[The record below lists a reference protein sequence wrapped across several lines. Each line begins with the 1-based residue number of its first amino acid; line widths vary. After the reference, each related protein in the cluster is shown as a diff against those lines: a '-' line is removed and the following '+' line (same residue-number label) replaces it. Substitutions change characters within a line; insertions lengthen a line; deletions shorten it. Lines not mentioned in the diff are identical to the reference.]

1 MKHVYILT
9 LIAFSFATYLFL
21 TAGMERSSGSPG
33 GKTGSP
39 GDNGSTCT
47 QCHSGTPTKVDDLI
61 SSNIPNGGFE
71 AGETY
76 TITAKISND
85 EAVLMGFELTA
96 ENNQGNKM
104 GSFTVTDDIETQLTN
119 DADAVTHTSDGT
131 DPENNANS
139 WSMEWTAP
147 DEPNSEVTFY
157 AAFNAANGDGSSS
170 GDNIF
175 TSEQSAE
182 LSSVGI
188 AALEII
194 SRIYPNPAKEFLTIE
209 FRQAKP
215 RKIDVIDT
223 RGAVVKSFETDQK
236 KHQLPVSKLNKG
248 VYFLK
253 EGSASL
259 KRFIVL

>member
-1 MKHVYILT
+1 MKHLYILT

-21 TAGMERSSGSPG
+21 TAGIERSTGSPG

-47 QCHSGTPTKVDDLI
+47 QCHSGTPTTVDDLI
-61 SSNIPNGGFE
+61 SSNIPNSGFE

-76 TITAKISND
+76 TITAEISND
-85 EAVLMGFELTA
+85 AAELIGFELTA
-96 ENNQGNKM
+96 ENNQGDKM
-104 GSFTVTDDIETQLTN
+104 GSFTITDEIETQLTN
-119 DADAVTHTSDGT
+119 NTNAVTHTSDGT
-131 DPENNANS
+131 EPENNAKS
-139 WSMEWTAP
+139 WSFEWTAP
-147 DEPNSEVTFY
+147 AEPNSEVTFY
-157 AAFNAANGDGSSS
+157 AAFNAANGDGSNS

-175 TSEQSAE
+175 TSEVSAE

-188 AALEII
+188 TSLEQI

-209 FRQAKP
+209 FRQAQP
-215 RKIDVIDT
+215 RKIEVIDT
-223 RGAVVKSFETDQK
+223 RGALVKSFETDQK
-236 KHQLPVSKLNKG
+236 KHKLSISELNKG

-253 EGSASL
+253 EGNASL